1 MMPGVKAMSV
11 KNLLFISKL
20 PKFNLPIP
28 IANLR
33 KLKMKSLAS
42 FQKLEKLLKIS
53 MLPHIQRKE
62 FSSRVILFIR

>member
-1 MMPGVKAMSV
+1 MMPVVKAMSV

-42 FQKLEKLLKIS
+42 FQKLGKLLKIN
-53 MLPHIQRKE
+53 MLHHIQRKE
-62 FSSRVILFIR
+62 FSSRVILSIR